1 MWINVHQ
8 HRGLSLLFPLLL
20 ECVDIRAKNWEAQ
33 HMRSKNRRDIE
44 DERYEFISLI
54 RILRD
59 YNPKKYNLFIDTLET
74 LRGDD
79 TISED
84 LVDDW
89 ILARMEVEG

>member
-1 MWINVHQ
+1 
-8 HRGLSLLFPLLL
+8 
-20 ECVDIRAKNWEAQ
+20 
-33 HMRSKNRRDIE
+33 MRSKNRRDLE
-44 DERYEFISLI
+44 DEQYEFVSLI

-59 YNPKKYNLFIDTLET
+59 YNPKKYKLFIDTLET

-89 ILARMEVEG
+89 ILARMEVAG

>member
-1 MWINVHQ
+1 
-8 HRGLSLLFPLLL
+8 
-20 ECVDIRAKNWEAQ
+20 
-33 HMRSKNRRDIE
+33 MRSKNRRDIE
-44 DERYEFISLI
+44 DEQYEFVSLI

-59 YNPKKYNLFIDTLET
+59 YNQRKYDLFIDTLET

>member
-1 MWINVHQ
+1 
-8 HRGLSLLFPLLL
+8 
-20 ECVDIRAKNWEAQ
+20 
-33 HMRSKNRRDIE
+33 MRSKNRRDIE

-59 YNPKKYNLFIDTLET
+59 YNQRKYDLFIDTLET

-79 TISED
+79 SISED